1 MRRAMIVVAVVMG
14 LAGQVGI
21 AKADWRFTKWGMSE
35 AKFKQAAKREG
46 LGIEPWNSQTSDET
60 GFKGK
65 TTAGGNSFDVIFVF
79 RRDGLYEVHMTMIP
93 YDWVKCSASYSQIL
107 EQYGAPSEAK
117 PANSPLRASWV
128 SERTGTVIHFGNI
141 ENSRIC
147 AVVYRRLGAG
157 DF

>member
-1 MRRAMIVVAVVMG
+1 MRWVLMVAVAMVA
-14 LAGQVGI
+14 LAIQVSA

-46 LGIEPWNSQTSDET
+46 LVIEPWSSKTSDET

-65 TTAGGNSFDVIFVF
+65 TTAGGNDFDVIFVF
-79 RRDGLYEVHMTMIP
+79 RRDGLHEVNMTLTP
-93 YDWVKCSASYSQIL
+93 YDWSTCAALFSQIL
-107 EQYGAPSEAK
+107 EQYGAPSKAK

-128 SERTGTVIHFGNI
+128 SERTGNVVHYGNI
-141 ENSRIC
+141 EGANIC
-147 AVVYRRLGAG
+147 AVVYKRLGAS